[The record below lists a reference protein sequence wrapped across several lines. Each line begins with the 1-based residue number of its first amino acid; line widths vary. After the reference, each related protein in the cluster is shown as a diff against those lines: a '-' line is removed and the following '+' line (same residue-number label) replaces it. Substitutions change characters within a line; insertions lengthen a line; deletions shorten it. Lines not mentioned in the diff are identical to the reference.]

1 MASTYALTGRD
12 TIIINDIPLTD
23 FADGDIGSLEVP
35 NNLFAMQTGKDGN
48 TIFALDESGQNAT
61 LTVRVLMSS
70 GDDKRLNGLIPNPN
84 SDDFAR
90 TILLTGAV
98 IKQVGDGQ
106 GNVSY
111 NQYLL
116 AGGAI
121 SKKPNIKSNVNGDTS
136 QAVVEYTIMFANG
149 NRAIT

>member
-1 MASTYALTGRD
+1 MGSTYALTGKD

-23 FADGDIGSLEVP
+23 FADGDIGNLEIP

-70 GDDKRLNGLIPNPN
+70 NDDKRLNGLIPK
-84 SDDFAR
+84 SDSFAE
-90 TILLTGAV
+90 TILMTGAV
-98 IKQVGDGQ
+98 VKQVGDGQ

-111 NQYLL
+111 NTYTL
-116 AGGAI
+116 AGGMI
-121 SKKPNIKSNVNGDTS
+121 QKKPDIKTNVNGDTT
-136 QAVVEYTIMFANG
+136 QAVVTYTIQFANG
-149 NRAIT
+149 NRAIV

>member
-1 MASTYALTGRD
+1 MASTYALTGKD

-23 FADGDIGSLEVP
+23 FADGDIGNLEIP

-70 GDDKRLNGLIPNPN
+70 NDDKRLNGLIPK
-84 SDDFAR
+84 SDSFAE
-90 TILLTGAV
+90 TILMTGAV
-98 IKQVGDGQ
+98 VKQVGDGQ

-111 NQYLL
+111 NTYTL
-116 AGGAI
+116 AGGLI
-121 SKKPNIKSNVNGDTS
+121 SKKPNIKSNVNGDTT
-136 QAVVEYTIMFANG
+136 QAVVEYSIMFANG
-149 NRAIT
+149 NRAIV